1 MTCVRSQ
8 TGILRVRGIKV
19 LGGKKMRSKTI
30 KKVIAAAVVAAMG
43 ITSIVPA
50 APAQAAVKTK
60 KLTVKTKKITL
71 YKGAAAGYGS
81 VKLKVTVK
89 PKKAKVTYK
98 INKKK
103 IASVSKK
110 GLVKAKKPGTAKI
123 TVKSGKKKVVVKV
136 VVKKIKKKVKKVTAT
151 KNVTVNVGD
160 TQKIKTTVKP
170 KKATLKKLTFTS
182 NAKKIAKVSAKGVI
196 TGVKAGKA
204 KITVKAVD
212 GSKKKATVAVVV
224 TAAAVT
230 SNPAITTGPA
240 VTSTV
245 SPSGDATPTPGGDVT
260 PTPGGDATPTPG
272 GDATPTPTPSDSAN
286 TPSPSP
292 AYKAVTATTKDG
304 VKSYSVKEL
313 EKAES
318 YKVTFGG
325 DTAEVSKDDITAVAT
340 WYGKN
345 TAKVKENLTKD
356 LAENAKKFIE
366 KKYDSKD
373 STLAV
378 KGLTYSKEAGKNTIN
393 VTKDGVKVAVTAV
406 VNDDTVTVTGTGD
419 KKFSMDVKGTA
430 AECTVSN
437 LTIGEQTFAGTYK
450 VTTAVDDKDTITATV
465 KTASG
470 TSTIVMDKTG
480 KITKLEVPESI
491 ALVLEAK

>member
-1 MTCVRSQ
+1 
-8 TGILRVRGIKV
+8 
-19 LGGKKMRSKTI
+19 MRSKTI

-43 ITSIVPA
+43 ITSIVPV

-136 VVKKIKKKVKKVTAT
+136 VVKKIKKKVTKVTAT

-182 NAKKIAKVSAKGVI
+182 NAKKIAKVNAKGVI

-224 TAAAVT
+224 TAAAVAT
-230 SNPAITTGPA
+230 SPAVTGPA
-240 VTSTV
+240 VTATV
-245 SPSGDATPTPGGDVT
+245 SPSAGAPTTG
-260 PTPGGDATPTPG
+260 
-272 GDATPTPTPSDSAN
+272 TPSADAS
-286 TPSPSP
+286 TSPSASP
-292 AYKAVTATTKDG
+292 SAVPSAEPSVEPTYKAVTTTTKDG
-304 VKSYSVKEL
+304 VKSYSVEEL

-340 WYGKN
+340 WYGEN

-393 VTKDGVKVAVTAV
+393 VTKDGVNVAVTAV

-419 KKFSMDVKGTA
+419 KNFSMDVKGTA
-430 AECTVSN
+430 AEYTVSN
-437 LTIGEQTFAGTYK
+437 LTIGKQTFAGTYK

-465 KTASG
+465 TTASG
-470 TSTIVMDKTG
+470 TSTIVVDKTG

-491 ALVLEAK
+491 DLVLEAK